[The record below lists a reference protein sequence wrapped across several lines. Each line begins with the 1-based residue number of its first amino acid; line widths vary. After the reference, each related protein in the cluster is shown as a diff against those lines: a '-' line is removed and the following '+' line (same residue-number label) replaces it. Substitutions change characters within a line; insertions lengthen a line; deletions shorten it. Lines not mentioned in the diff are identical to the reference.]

1 MSRAARAD
9 SRSRSP
15 VPRRS
20 AGHLA
25 IIVGAGLA
33 LASTLTACYTVR
45 NSIPD
50 HIKNIAVPVF
60 RNESLQSGVEEEV
73 TRKVIATFQ
82 SSNALPIVDAS
93 TANAVVDGII
103 KTYENKVYRFDA
115 QEQAQEYIVIIT
127 ANVAV
132 KDRVKNKELWSE
144 EGIRATATYA
154 VVGATVRTEA
164 DARAEAVDQ
173 LADII
178 RSRTVE
184 GW

>member
-1 MSRAARAD
+1 MTR
-9 SRSRSP
+9 
-15 VPRRS
+15 PRPQLLLLP
-20 AGHLA
+20 LA
-25 IIVGAGLA
+25 VLLA
-33 LASTLTACYTVR
+33 TTLTGCYTVR

-50 HIKNIAVPVF
+50 HIKSIAVPVF
-60 RNESLQSGVEEEV
+60 RNESLQSGVEDEI

-82 SSNALPIVDAS
+82 SSNALPIADAA
-93 TANAVVDGII
+93 TANALVDGVV
-103 KTYENKVYRFDA
+103 KSYENKVYRIDA

-127 ANVAV
+127 SNVLV

-144 EGIRATATYA
+144 EGIRVTATYA
-154 VVGATVRTEA
+154 VVGPTVRTEA
-164 DARAEAVDQ
+164 EARSEAVDQ